1 MGVNKRLIWC
11 YQRGVS
17 GHLEYDDARKC
28 FFVLFVFFPQRKKTC
43 FFQTQPCLQW
53 VGDFV
58 AGTSLEL
65 NISLPLLLPTSWLLV
80 LMLLLRVPQL
90 YADIVAVEHFV
101 IDGVKRGLILLLMLK
116 IMGLFFTF
124 PPFS

>member
-28 FFVLFVFFPQRKKTC
+28 CSVLFGFFLNEKTC
-43 FFQTQPCLQW
+43 FFQTQLCLQW

-58 AGTSLEL
+58 AGTLLEL

>member
-1 MGVNKRLIWC
+1 
-11 YQRGVS
+11 
-17 GHLEYDDARKC
+17 
-28 FFVLFVFFPQRKKTC
+28 
-43 FFQTQPCLQW
+43 
-53 VGDFV
+53 
-58 AGTSLEL
+58 
-65 NISLPLLLPTSWLLV
+65 
-80 LMLLLRVPQL
+80 MLLLRVPQL